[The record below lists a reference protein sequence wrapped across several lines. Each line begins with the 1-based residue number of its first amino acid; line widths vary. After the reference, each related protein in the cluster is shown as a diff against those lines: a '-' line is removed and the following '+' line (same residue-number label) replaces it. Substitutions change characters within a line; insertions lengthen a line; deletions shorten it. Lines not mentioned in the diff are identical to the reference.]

1 MTRKI
6 TFILFALVFA
16 SSSMF
21 AQGVADENTY
31 DAEQNASWRMGKAN
45 YSAKPKNA
53 WELGIHAGHYI
64 IDGDV
69 DRELPAGFGVGLHL
83 RKAIHYAFSIRADLF
98 YGQAKGL
105 ETQAWKHST
114 VGAYTGPDGSSIG
127 GGLVEQEYNP
137 YSLDNGHP
145 DGGWFPAHKTRQVY
159 GAFQG
164 IINIGNLL
172 FHKPNNKWNWYVGL
186 GVGLNSYQTKLDL
199 LDANG
204 NAYTDLL
211 NKVGWTSEKFDT
223 KSGRDD
229 IKSALKDI
237 YDGDYETEGPRKA
250 GIFRLGDET
259 NIHFMF
265 TGSAGVSRKI
275 NKRINIGFEH
285 QIMAADNDYLDG
297 IRFRTADDLTADV
310 DLEHYTNI
318 RLAINLG
325 NMDEVAEPLY
335 WLNPLDN
342 TMNDIAS
349 LKQRPILD
357 LTDSDSDGVIDM
369 MDQEI
374 DSPAGAIVDTRG
386 VTLDSDG
393 DGVPDYKD
401 KEPFSP
407 IGYEIGEDGIAV
419 VEKCLTESEVNSL
432 IDNKSTSMMSE
443 MKTLMASD
451 CGKWFLPMIH
461 FDNDKYK
468 IKPEFYGQLHH
479 VANVMK
485 LCPSACVTVAG
496 YTDARSSDE
505 YNNVLS
511 YNRADAAVNYLTTT
525 YGIDRSRFVL
535 TYGGESN
542 PLVGSAKTSAEKYMN
557 RRVEFRLCAGES
569 DMERPEGPNAG
580 QGGVKS
586 SGSTFS
592 GNKNSGY

>member
-6 TFILFALVFA
+6 NLLALMLIFAL
-16 SSSMF
+16 SSSF
-21 AQGVADENTY
+21 AQVADEVTKNP
-31 DAEQNASWRMGKAN
+31 EQNASWRMGKSN

-53 WELGIHAGHYI
+53 WELGIHAGHYL

-69 DRELPAGFGVGLHL
+69 DRLLPAGYGLGLHL

-105 ETQAWKHST
+105 ETQTWTHSS
-114 VGAYTGPDGSSIG
+114 VRQGDEIG
-127 GGLVEQEYNP
+127 GGLVEPQYSPYNIN
-137 YSLDNGHP
+137 NGHP
-145 DGGWFPAHKTRQVY
+145 DGRWFPSHKTRQVY

-172 FHKPNNKWNWYVGL
+172 FHKDRNKWNWYIGVGA
-186 GVGLNSYQTKLDL
+186 GLNSYKTQLDL

-204 NAYTDLL
+204 NAYSDLL
-211 NKVGWTSEKFDT
+211 NQTDWTFDKFNS

-229 IKSALKDI
+229 IKDALQGI
-237 YDGDYETEGPRKA
+237 YDGEYETEGPKKA

-265 TGSAGVSRKI
+265 TGSVGVSRKI
-275 NKRINIGFEH
+275 SNRINIGLEH
-285 QIMAADNDYLDG
+285 QVMASDNDYLDG
-297 IRFRTADDLTADV
+297 IRFRSSDDLTADV
-310 DLEHYTNI
+310 DLEHYTNV

-325 NMDEVAEPLY
+325 NMDEVTEPLY

-342 TMNDIAS
+342 TMNDIAA
-349 LKQRPILD
+349 LKQRPVLD
-357 LTDSDSDGVIDM
+357 LTDSDGDGVIDM

-374 DSPAGAIVDTRG
+374 DSPSGAIVDTRG
-386 VTLDSDG
+386 VTLDSDS
-393 DGVPDYKD
+393 DGIADYKD
-401 KEPFSP
+401 KEPYSLP
-407 IGYEIGEDGIAV
+407 GKEIDANGVAMVD
-419 VEKCLTESEVNSL
+419 KYLTENEVNSL
-432 IDNKSTSMMSE
+432 VDTKTSVI
-443 MKTLMASD
+443 MKEVSGMKSD

-461 FDNDKYK
+461 FDNDKYT

-485 LCPSACVTVAG
+485 QCPSTCVAVVG
-496 YTDARSSDE
+496 HTDARNSDD

-511 YNRADAAVNYLTTT
+511 YNRAEAALNYISTN
-525 YGIDRSRFVL
+525 YGIDRSRFKL
-535 TYGGESN
+535 MYGGEST
-542 PLVGSAKTSAEKYMN
+542 PLINGAKSSSENYFN
-557 RRVEFRLCAGES
+557 RRVEFRVCEAGDN
-569 DMERPEGPNAG
+569 DMGRPSGPNAG
-580 QGGVKS
+580 SGSVRGTG